1 MQVPVDM
8 SRFVQGQAS
17 NDVQMIHEPIT
28 NRDVQYN
35 SSQGTLLP
43 APRITQLQIPNNEV
57 AYFGRDASPP
67 AVVPDDILV
76 SQAAAR
82 FNQGRQREPSH
93 FSEESYNVRHHFQ
106 HRNLAVFSHS
116 ELEAIKNA
124 NINLIWNN
132 SH

>member
-43 APRITQLQIPNNEV
+43 APRITQLQIPNNEIT
-57 AYFGRDASPP
+57 YFGRYASPP

-82 FNQGRQREPSH
+82 FNQGRQREPSN
-93 FSEESYNVRHHFQ
+93 FSEESYNLLPMSSTESFMSLMQPQFHLLSNGKHLKTFCY
-106 HRNLAVFSHS
+106 S
-116 ELEAIKNA
+116 
-124 NINLIWNN
+124 
-132 SH
+132 

>member
-17 NDVQMIHEPIT
+17 NDVQMIHEQIT

-67 AVVPDDILV
+67 AVAPNDILV

-106 HRNLAVFSHS
+106 HRILAVFSHS

-124 NINLIWNN
+124 DINLIWNN

>member
-1 MQVPVDM
+1 MLVQVSKILLLICKQVPVDM
-8 SRFVQGQAS
+8 SQFVQGQTS

-43 APRITQLQIPNNEV
+43 APRITQLQIPNNEIT
-57 AYFGRDASPP
+57 YFGRYASPP

-93 FSEESYNVRHHFQ
+93 FSEESYNVRHYFQ
-106 HRNLAVFSHS
+106 HRNLAFYFP
-116 ELEAIKNA
+116 
-124 NINLIWNN
+124 
-132 SH
+132 